1 MAMTI
6 QKKPQLPPKKKQK
19 KLKFGE
25 HLQELKNRFLI
36 WFVVFVVASM
46 VGYFLYQPL
55 FTWLIVP
62 LKGPLFYTSPVGAL
76 QAVFGV
82 SAIFGFIVS
91 LPVLL
96 YELMRFFEP
105 AFGEKPIKHIL
116 IYVLVS
122 FTLAIIGVL
131 TAYYLVLPAT
141 LGFLANF
148 ASGQLK
154 ALISTKDYFSF
165 VTKYLLGFAILFQLP
180 LVIYILGK
188 FVSLQTKTLL
198 KYWRHVIVLSFIIS
212 AILTPTPDPI
222 NQTIM
227 AAPIIILYFISI
239 AVLAFSKKLS

>member
-1 MAMTI
+1 MKI
-6 QKKPQLPPKKKQK
+6 QKKSPIKPKTNPK

-25 HLQELKNRFLI
+25 HLQELKDQFLI
-36 WFVVFVVASM
+36 WFVSFLVASGI
-46 VGYFLYQPL
+46 GYVLYRPL
-55 FTWLIVP
+55 LAWLIIP

-82 SAIFGFIVS
+82 SALFGFIVS
-91 LPVLL
+91 VPILL
-96 YELMRFFEP
+96 YEAMRFFEP
-105 AFGEKPIKHIL
+105 AFGSKHLKHVL
-116 IYVLVS
+116 IYVLIS
-122 FTLAIIGVL
+122 FLLAILGVL

-148 ASGQLK
+148 AGNQLK

-165 VTKYLLGFAILFQLP
+165 ITKYLLGFAILFQLP
-180 LVIYILGK
+180 LIVFVINK
-188 FVSLQTKTLL
+188 FVPLKAKTLL

-227 AAPIIILYFISI
+227 AAPMILLYFISV
-239 AVLAFSKKLS
+239 AVLAFSRKMF

>member
-1 MAMTI
+1 M
-6 QKKPQLPPKKKQK
+6 KKQK
-19 KLKFGE
+19 KKLQSKPKPKQKKLEFGE

-36 WFVVFVVASM
+36 WFVSFVVAGM
-46 VGYFLYQPL
+46 IGYFLYQPIL
-55 FTWLIVP
+55 TWLIIP

-91 LPVLL
+91 LPILL

-105 AFGEKPIKHIL
+105 VFGTKRIKHIL
-116 IYVLVS
+116 LYVFVS
-122 FTLAIIGVL
+122 FTMAIIGVL

-148 ASGQLK
+148 AGGQLK

-180 LVIYILGK
+180 LIIYILGK

-227 AAPIIILYFISI
+227 AAPIVILYFVSI
-239 AVLAFSKKLS
+239 AVLALSKRLS

>member
-1 MAMTI
+1 MKI
-6 QKKPQLPPKKKQK
+6 QKRPQIVQRVKQK

-36 WFVVFVVASM
+36 WFVGFVVASV

-55 FTWLIVP
+55 LTWLIVP

-91 LPVLL
+91 LPILL
-96 YELMRFFEP
+96 YEVMRFFEP
-105 AFGEKPIKHIL
+105 AFGAKPIKHIL

-165 VTKYLLGFAILFQLP
+165 VSKYLLGFAILFQLP
-180 LVIYILGK
+180 LVTYILGK
-188 FVSLQTKTLL
+188 FVNLKAKSLL
-198 KYWRHVIVLSFIIS
+198 KYWRHIIVLSFVVS

-227 AAPIIILYFISI
+227 AVPIIVLYFVSI
-239 AVLAFSKKLS
+239 AVLALSKKIF